1 MTKAMLIHIVLKE
14 GEILRREYSR
24 DNVVL
29 YVKFDNNIFCISN
42 PNERRST
49 IEIVKNNS
57 TSAL

>member
-1 MTKAMLIHIVLKE
+1 MTKSMLIHIVLKE

-29 YVKFDNNIFCISN
+29 YVKYDNNIFCISN

-49 IEIVKNNS
+49 IELVKNY
-57 TSAL
+57 TAGTI

>member
-29 YVKFDNNIFCISN
+29 YVKYDNNIFCISN

-49 IEIVKNNS
+49 IELVKNY
-57 TSAL
+57 TAGTI